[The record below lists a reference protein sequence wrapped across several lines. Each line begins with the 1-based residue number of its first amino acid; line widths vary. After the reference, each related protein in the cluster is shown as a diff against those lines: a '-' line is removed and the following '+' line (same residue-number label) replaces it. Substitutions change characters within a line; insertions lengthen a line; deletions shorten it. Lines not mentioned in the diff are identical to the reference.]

1 MRAYWKIGLAGLAAL
16 GAPLAAAADEEGA
29 VPGFAFGID
38 VEVQNDWTF
47 RSDDPTV
54 TQNELGPSI
63 APWFALTFSEN
74 LSLNGSATIES
85 VSDPQANEDR
95 AFHDIGAF
103 VDVLTLDYT
112 GDSFAAFIGK
122 FGPNFSLGYD
132 ATPGL
137 YSTDLLGDDIELAEL
152 VGFGGS
158 LGLGEGG
165 PMGALTLSGSVF
177 FADTTGLSG
186 SAFTDRGKLTLADG
200 GPANTEAPKSFV
212 VALDGEGPSGLES
225 LHYQV
230 AFARLAVDQAF
241 DATGAPFPSVADE
254 MRVSVAATWEADL
267 GNDITMT
274 PLVEYIRVWNGG
286 GDGDD
291 SRHYATLGLGFGF
304 GPWNVAVAGTA
315 RDVSNPTAG
324 SSFDYQT
331 QFSGG
336 YAFDNGISVDVG
348 WKHARDARIDTDTV
362 GVLFAYGFEF

>member
-1 MRAYWKIGLAGLAAL
+1 MLAA
-16 GAPLAAAADEEGA
+16 PVLAVADEE
-29 VPGFAFGID
+29 VMPGFAFGVDI
-38 VEVQNDWTF
+38 EVQNDWAF

-63 APWFALTFSEN
+63 APWFALNFSDS

-103 VDVLTLDYT
+103 VDVLTLDYAT
-112 GDSFAAFIGK
+112 DSFAAFIGK

-137 YSTDLLGDDIELAEL
+137 YSTDLLGDDIELAEF
-152 VGFGGS
+152 VGIGGS
-158 LGLGEGG
+158 VGLAGG
-165 PMGALTLSGSVF
+165 GAGALTLSGSLF
-177 FADTTGLSG
+177 FADTSALSG
-186 SAFTDRGKLTLADG
+186 SAFTDRGRTTLADG
-200 GPANTEAPKSFV
+200 GPANTEAPKSVV
-212 VALDGEGPSGLES
+212 VALDGEGPQGFDS

-241 DATGAPFPSVADE
+241 DDTGAAFPDIADE
-254 MRVSVAATWEADL
+254 YRVALAATWESDL
-267 GNDITMT
+267 GDGVVLT
-274 PLVEYIRVWNGG
+274 PLVEYVRVWNGG

-291 SRHYATLGLGFGF
+291 SRHYATLGLGLGF

-315 RDVSNPTAG
+315 RDISNSVAG
-324 SSFDYQT
+324 SSLDYQT
-331 QFSGG
+331 QVSAG
-336 YAFDNGISVDVG
+336 YAFDNGISIDVG

-362 GVLFAYGFEF
+362 GMLVAYGFEF